1 MTSYSLYDI
10 ILCIGRGGKPLLA
23 KVKVIVD
30 SPIEL
35 TVDIPNDKLNREDI
49 ITYLQ
54 GVMSQV
60 VIGKSKLEFEVIDD
74 IRR

>member
-1 MTSYSLYDI
+1 M
-10 ILCIGRGGKPLLA
+10 LA
-23 KVKVIVD
+23 KVKVTVD

-35 TVDIPNDKLNREDI
+35 TVGIPNDKLNREGI
-49 ITYLQ
+49 IAYLQ

>member
-1 MTSYSLYDI
+1 M
-10 ILCIGRGGKPLLA
+10 LA
-23 KVKVIVD
+23 KVKVTVD
-30 SPIEL
+30 SPSEL
-35 TVDIPNDKLNREDI
+35 TVDIPKDKLNREDI

-74 IRR
+74 INR

>member
-1 MTSYSLYDI
+1 M
-10 ILCIGRGGKPLLA
+10 LA
-23 KVKVIVD
+23 KVKVTVD

-35 TVDIPNDKLNREDI
+35 TVGIPKDKLNREDI

-60 VIGKSKLEFEVIDD
+60 VIGKSKLDFEVIDD

>member
-1 MTSYSLYDI
+1 M
-10 ILCIGRGGKPLLA
+10 LA
-23 KVKVIVD
+23 KVKVTVD

-35 TVDIPNDKLNREDI
+35 TVGIPNDKLNREGI
-49 ITYLQ
+49 IAYLQ

-60 VIGKSKLEFEVIDD
+60 VIGKSKLDFEVVDD

>member
-1 MTSYSLYDI
+1 M
-10 ILCIGRGGKPLLA
+10 LA
-23 KVKVIVD
+23 KVKVTVD

-35 TVDIPNDKLNREDI
+35 TVGIPKDKLNREDI

-74 IRR
+74 INR

>member
-1 MTSYSLYDI
+1 M
-10 ILCIGRGGKPLLA
+10 LA
-23 KVKVIVD
+23 KVKVTVD

-35 TVDIPNDKLNREDI
+35 TVDIPKDKLNREDI

-74 IRR
+74 INR

>member
-1 MTSYSLYDI
+1 M
-10 ILCIGRGGKPLLA
+10 LA
-23 KVKVIVD
+23 KVKVTVD

-35 TVDIPNDKLNREDI
+35 TVGIPKDKLNREDI

-60 VIGKSKLEFEVIDD
+60 VMSKAKLDFEVIDD

>member
-1 MTSYSLYDI
+1 M
-10 ILCIGRGGKPLLA
+10 LA
-23 KVKVIVD
+23 KVKVTVD

-35 TVDIPNDKLNREDI
+35 EVDIPKDKLNREDI

-60 VIGKSKLEFEVIDD
+60 VIGKSKLDFEVLDAV
-74 IRR
+74 RR

>member
-1 MTSYSLYDI
+1 M
-10 ILCIGRGGKPLLA
+10 LA
-23 KVKVIVD
+23 KVKVTVD
-30 SPIEL
+30 SPSEL

-60 VIGKSKLEFEVIDD
+60 VIGKSKLDFEVLDA

>member
-1 MTSYSLYDI
+1 M
-10 ILCIGRGGKPLLA
+10 GGGGQPLLA
-23 KVKVIVD
+23 KVKVTVD

-35 TVDIPNDKLNREDI
+35 TVGIPNDKLNREGI

-60 VIGKSKLEFEVIDD
+60 VIGKSKLDFEVLDA

>member
-1 MTSYSLYDI
+1 M
-10 ILCIGRGGKPLLA
+10 LA
-23 KVKVIVD
+23 KVKVTVD

-35 TVDIPNDKLNREDI
+35 TVDIPKDKLNREHI

-74 IRR
+74 INR

>member
-1 MTSYSLYDI
+1 M
-10 ILCIGRGGKPLLA
+10 LA
-23 KVKVIVD
+23 KVKVTVD

-35 TVDIPNDKLNREDI
+35 AVGIPKDKLNREDI

-54 GVMSQV
+54 GVMSQA

>member
-1 MTSYSLYDI
+1 M
-10 ILCIGRGGKPLLA
+10 LA
-23 KVKVIVD
+23 KVKVTVD

-35 TVDIPNDKLNREDI
+35 TVGIPNDKLNREDI

-60 VIGKSKLEFEVIDD
+60 VIGKSKLDFEVLDA

>member
-1 MTSYSLYDI
+1 M
-10 ILCIGRGGKPLLA
+10 LA
-23 KVKVIVD
+23 KVKVTVD

-54 GVMSQV
+54 EVMSQV
-60 VIGKSKLEFEVIDD
+60 VISKSNLDFEVLDATS
-74 IRR
+74 R

>member
-1 MTSYSLYDI
+1 M
-10 ILCIGRGGKPLLA
+10 LA
-23 KVKVIVD
+23 KVKVTVD

-35 TVDIPNDKLNREDI
+35 EVDIPNNKLNREDI

-54 GVMSQV
+54 DVMSQV
-60 VIGKSKLEFEVIDD
+60 VIGKSKLDFEVLDA

>member
-1 MTSYSLYDI
+1 M
-10 ILCIGRGGKPLLA
+10 LA
-23 KVKVIVD
+23 KVKVTVD

-35 TVDIPNDKLNREDI
+35 TVGIPKDKLNREDI

-60 VIGKSKLEFEVIDD
+60 VIGKSKLDFEVVDG

>member
-1 MTSYSLYDI
+1 M
-10 ILCIGRGGKPLLA
+10 LA
-23 KVKVIVD
+23 KVKVTVD
-30 SPIEL
+30 LPIEL
-35 TVDIPNDKLNREDI
+35 TVDIPNNKLNREDI

-60 VIGKSKLEFEVIDD
+60 VIGKSKLDFEVLDA

>member
-1 MTSYSLYDI
+1 M
-10 ILCIGRGGKPLLA
+10 LA
-23 KVKVIVD
+23 KVKVTVD

-35 TVDIPNDKLNREDI
+35 TVGIPKDKLNREGI

-60 VIGKSKLEFEVIDD
+60 VIGKSKLDFEVLDD
-74 IRR
+74 IHR

>member
-1 MTSYSLYDI
+1 M
-10 ILCIGRGGKPLLA
+10 GGGDYLLA
-23 KVKVIVD
+23 KVKV
-30 SPIEL
+30 
-35 TVDIPNDKLNREDI
+35 TVGIPNDKLNREGI
-49 ITYLQ
+49 IAYLQ

>member
-1 MTSYSLYDI
+1 M
-10 ILCIGRGGKPLLA
+10 LA

-30 SPIEL
+30 SPSEL
-35 TVDIPNDKLNREDI
+35 TVDIPKDKLNREDI

-74 IRR
+74 INR

>member
-1 MTSYSLYDI
+1 M
-10 ILCIGRGGKPLLA
+10 LA
-23 KVKVIVD
+23 KVKVTVD

-35 TVDIPNDKLNREDI
+35 TVGIPNNKLNREDI

-60 VIGKSKLEFEVIDD
+60 VIGKSKLDFEVVDD

>member
-1 MTSYSLYDI
+1 M
-10 ILCIGRGGKPLLA
+10 LA
-23 KVKVIVD
+23 KVKVTVD

-74 IRR
+74 TRR

>member
-1 MTSYSLYDI
+1 M
-10 ILCIGRGGKPLLA
+10 LA
-23 KVKVIVD
+23 KVKVTVD

-49 ITYLQ
+49 IAYLQ
-54 GVMSQV
+54 DVMSQV

>member
-1 MTSYSLYDI
+1 MLV
-10 ILCIGRGGKPLLA
+10 
-23 KVKVIVD
+23 KVKVTVD

-35 TVDIPNDKLNREDI
+35 TVGIPNDKLNREGI

-60 VIGKSKLEFEVIDD
+60 VIGKSKLDFEVLDA

>member
-1 MTSYSLYDI
+1 M
-10 ILCIGRGGKPLLA
+10 LA
-23 KVKVIVD
+23 KVKVTVD
-30 SPIEL
+30 SPSEL
-35 TVDIPNDKLNREDI
+35 IVDIPNDKLNREDI

-60 VIGKSKLEFEVIDD
+60 VIGKSKLDFEVLDA

>member
-1 MTSYSLYDI
+1 MV
-10 ILCIGRGGKPLLA
+10 A
-23 KVKVIVD
+23 KVKVTVD

-54 GVMSQV
+54 DVMSQV
-60 VIGKSKLEFEVIDD
+60 VIGKSKLDFEVLDATH
-74 IRR
+74 R

>member
-1 MTSYSLYDI
+1 M
-10 ILCIGRGGKPLLA
+10 LA
-23 KVKVIVD
+23 KVKVTVD

-35 TVDIPNDKLNREDI
+35 TVGIPNDKLNREGI
-49 ITYLQ
+49 IAYLQ

-74 IRR
+74 SRR